1 MLAFG
6 EEDVDLIIITWE
18 TIIFIG
24 KYNLHITSASTFDS
38 VIAVITW
45 EIVTHIG
52 NYYYM
57 GHDIYGNYYL
67 HITSACFVHPH
78 LTYSSWGKKISQQS
92 VYIYYSR
99 SLVLVYLILHK
110 VTAEQT
116 IAKRKFSNVNVLVYL
131 LCNT

>member
-67 HITSACFVHPH
+67 HITSASTFDSVISLEIIISIGNYYLHITSACFVHPH

-92 VYIYYSR
+92 VS
-99 SLVLVYLILHK
+99 
-110 VTAEQT
+110 
-116 IAKRKFSNVNVLVYL
+116 
-131 LCNT
+131 